1 MNLLR
6 KIEGYIVKIESFLV
20 ILLLLML
27 CLLAFSQVILRNLF
41 SFSFI
46 WADVLV
52 RMAVLWV
59 AILGASIA
67 TSERGHI
74 HIDLLSRV
82 IPSPYNRYLDALL
95 SLIAAGACFCFFLVA
110 LKFVSVE
117 KEVGSVI
124 HMLGGAPGWLFTL
137 IFPAGFILM
146 SFKFFLCFLTELA
159 VKRERRVSLSLIG
172 RLGKMARRKGA

>member
-6 KIEGYIVKIESFLV
+6 KLEGYIVKIESFLV
-20 ILLLLML
+20 ILLLLLL
-27 CLLAFSQVILRNLF
+27 CLLAFFQVVLRNVF
-41 SFSFI
+41 SFSFV
-46 WADVLV
+46 WADIVV

-82 IPSPYNRYLDALL
+82 VPSPYNRYLDAFL
-95 SLIAAGACFCFFLVA
+95 SLVAAGACFCFFLVA
-110 LKFVSVE
+110 MKFVSVE
-117 KEVGSVI
+117 KEVGAVI
-124 HMLGGAPGWLFTL
+124 HMLRGAPEWLFTL

-146 SFKFFLCFLTELA
+146 SFKFFLCFLADLGG
-159 VKRERRVSLSLIG
+159 KNRE
-172 RLGKMARRKGA
+172 GA

>member
-6 KIEGYIVKIESFLV
+6 KIEGYIVRIESFLV

-41 SFSFI
+41 SFSLI
-46 WADVLV
+46 WADIIV

-82 IPSPYNRYLDALL
+82 VPSPYNKYLDALL
-95 SLIAAGACFCFFLVA
+95 SLVAAGACFCFFLVA

-117 KEVGSVI
+117 KEVGAVI
-124 HMLGGAPGWLFTL
+124 HMLGGAPEWLFTL

-146 SFKFFLCFLTELA
+146 TFKFLLCFFTDLGDK
-159 VKRERRVSLSLIG
+159 KREGV
-172 RLGKMARRKGA
+172 

>member
-46 WADVLV
+46 WADVIA

-82 IPSPYNRYLDALL
+82 IPSPYNKYLDALL
-95 SLIAAGACFCFFLVA
+95 SLVAAGACFSFFLVA
-110 LKFVSVE
+110 L
-117 KEVGSVI
+117 
-124 HMLGGAPGWLFTL
+124 
-137 IFPAGFILM
+137 
-146 SFKFFLCFLTELA
+146 
-159 VKRERRVSLSLIG
+159 
-172 RLGKMARRKGA
+172 